1 MLLVVV
7 VGCWL
12 VVVGGGWLVVV
23 GCCCWLVVGGG
34 WLVGGARC
42 KTFSTAPNMKRYAWT
57 CSDHFGRRCFARIF
71 FIVVL
76 VCFVFQVFHV
86 I

>member
-1 MLLVVV
+1 ML
-7 VGCWL
+7 
-12 VVVGGGWLVVV
+12 LVVV
-23 GCCCWLVVGGG
+23 GCCWLLLVVVGWLLVVVGWLVV
-34 WLVGGARC
+34 LVV
-42 KTFSTAPNMKRYAWT
+42 KLSVPPNMKKYAWT